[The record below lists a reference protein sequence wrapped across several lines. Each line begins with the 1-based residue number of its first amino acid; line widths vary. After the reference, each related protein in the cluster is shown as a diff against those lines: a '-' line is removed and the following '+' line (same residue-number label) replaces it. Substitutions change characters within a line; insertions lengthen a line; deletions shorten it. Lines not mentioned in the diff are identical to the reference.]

1 MNSASNRDVVFYVG
15 KDPADFKGTITIG
28 TNDDGAPLTT
38 LRIGS
43 AIRNFT
49 INKNGEL
56 SLRGRG
62 DISGKIDGPGTL
74 TIEHDATFQLAKDGK
89 VSFGHDVLLNVE
101 GTAEIGT
108 DDAPCPVQP

>member
-1 MNSASNRDVVFYVG
+1 MELQDTASLLLRSAIDTEFYGNLVGNANTEVILMNCAGNRDVVFYVG

-56 SLRGRG
+56 SLRGRVT
-62 DISGKIDGPGTL
+62 SL
-74 TIEHDATFQLAKDGK
+74 ER
-89 VSFGHDVLLNVE
+89 
-101 GTAEIGT
+101 
-108 DDAPCPVQP
+108 